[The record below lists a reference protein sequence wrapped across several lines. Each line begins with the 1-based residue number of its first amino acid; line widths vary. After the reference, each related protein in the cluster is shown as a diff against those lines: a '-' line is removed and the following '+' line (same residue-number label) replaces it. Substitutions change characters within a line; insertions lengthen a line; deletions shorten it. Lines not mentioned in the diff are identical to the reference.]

1 MSHTRSEAAGQAYV
15 VGTLDTKKAETVYVR
30 DLIEAAG
37 VGTVLVDVGTRS
49 AETCADIT
57 AAEVARHH
65 PDGAAAVFSDDRG
78 DAIVAM
84 GVALARF
91 IAARDDVGGII
102 GLGGSGGTGII
113 APAMRALPVG
123 VPKVMVSTLASG
135 DVSAF
140 VGPSD
145 LFMHH
150 PVTDI
155 AGLNR
160 VLRRVLANAAHG
172 LAGMISYAAPAFDDA
187 KPALGLTMFGV
198 TTACVNA
205 VMKALE
211 DDHDCLVFHAT
222 GTGGRCLEQLIDGGD
237 LVGVVDIT
245 TTEVCDFLL
254 GGVLSAGEDRLGAIA
269 RTRVPYVG
277 SCGALDM
284 VNFWGIDSVPERYQD
299 RTLYSHSAQV
309 TLMRTNSNECAR
321 IGHWIGEK
329 LNACAGPVEFL
340 LPLKGVS
347 AISVAGAAFHDP
359 NADAALFQALRD
371 TVVETDMRRIRE
383 VDADINDP
391 IFVAAIVEAFGQ
403 VMRRSSNGAD

>member
-1 MSHTRSEAAGQAYV
+1 MSSGRAYV
-15 VGTLDTKKAETVYVR
+15 VGTLDTKPAETLYVR

-37 VGTVLVDVGTRS
+37 VATVLVDVGTRS
-49 AETCADIT
+49 NNTDADIT
-57 AAEVARHH
+57 AAMVAGHH
-65 PDGAAAVFSDDRG
+65 PGGASAVFSDDRG

-84 GVALARF
+84 SEALTRL
-91 IAARDDVGGII
+91 IATRDDVAGII

-113 APAMRALPVG
+113 APAMQALPVG
-123 VPKVMVSTLASG
+123 VPKIMVSTLASG
-135 DVSAF
+135 DVSAY

-160 VLRRVLANAAHG
+160 VLRRILANAAHA
-172 LAGMISYAAPAFDDA
+172 LVGMLSHSAPAIDDS

-198 TTACVNA
+198 TTACLGMVTEA
-205 VMKALE
+205 LKAE
-211 DDHDCLVFHAT
+211 YDCLVFHAT
-222 GTGGRCLEQLIDGGD
+222 GTGGRSMEQLVDGGD
-237 LVGVVDIT
+237 LVGVLDLT

-254 GGVLSAGEDRLGAIA
+254 GGVFSAGEGRLDAIA

-284 VNFWGIDSVPERYQD
+284 VNFRGIDSVPAQYKD
-299 RTLYSHSAQV
+299 RVLYRHNAQV
-309 TLMRTNSNECAR
+309 TLMRTNPEECAR
-321 IGHWIGEK
+321 IGRWIGDK

-347 AISVAGAAFHDP
+347 AISVEGEPFYDP
-359 NADAALFQALRD
+359 DADAALFQALRD
-371 TVVETDMRRIRE
+371 TVQQSGTRSLRA
-383 VDADINDP
+383 VDTDINDP
-391 IFVAAIVEAFGQ
+391 AFAAAAVEAFRR
-403 VMRRSSNGAD
+403 VMAL